1 MVRQSGR
8 ITSTIK
14 EQVYRILKHEIST
27 GELVQGQWLQE
38 KELAKRLDVSRS
50 PIREALLMLAA
61 DGLVVEYPNKGVF
74 VRTFS
79 EHDIEEIYDMR
90 VMMES
95 YAILNA
101 QANLTDADREELA
114 LIRQKFVDL
123 HAADDLDSYIEV
135 DNTLHHLFIR
145 LSGNSLLEQ
154 SYLKLNAIVEQF
166 RMYSLIT
173 KQRFDESVDEH
184 NGVIDGILSGALQK
198 AIDTNHKHLLL
209 AKDKIIDYLRNT
221 DDVAEA
227 LSRRRSAQSRRG

>member
-27 GELVQGQWLQE
+27 GQLIQGQWLQE

-95 YAILNA
+95 YAILNC
-101 QANLTDADREELA
+101 QANLSDEDREELR
-114 LIRQKFVDL
+114 LYREKFVTM

-135 DNTLHHLFIR
+135 DNALHYLFIR
-145 LSGNSLLEQ
+145 LSGNSLLVQ
-154 SYLKLNAIVEQF
+154 SYLKLNAIVQQF

-184 NGVIDGILSGALQK
+184 TGVIDGILSGALQK

-221 DDVAEA
+221 EDVAEA
-227 LSRRRSAQSRRG
+227 LSRRQSAQSRRE